1 MKIKDLI
8 ESLSEFPPDKEVKI
22 WHEDM
27 GLVETDFV
35 AENVSEDQGNGA
47 AVIFLNFK

>member
-1 MKIKDLI
+1 MNIKELI

-27 GLVETDFV
+27 GLVGTDFV
-35 AENVSEDQGNGA
+35 AENVSDDEDNGA
-47 AVIFLNFK
+47 AVIYIKL